1 MLTRLEA
8 SALKKILPQRLLQ
21 IASEPGLHI
30 LQVRHKLQHISTS
43 TNKYEHI
50 LTVGT
55 AFTLFAWIMGQ
66 DDSLEYSQNADF
78 FPLGY
83 RKMPAEVGV
92 HELRWRSY
100 RMKNIFK
107 DQRRR
112 SRSGFW
118 WNCIPNHVQE
128 SAMRRL
134 HILVL
139 IVTTSCSSEVD
150 LWAFFW
156 RQNIS
161 FTAMQLICYGR
172 FGATLSPLRQA
183 E

>member
-1 MLTRLEA
+1 MNSYNSYT
-8 SALKKILPQRLLQ
+8 
-21 IASEPGLHI
+21 
-30 LQVRHKLQHISTS
+30 QHLIRMNNGSR
-43 TNKYEHI
+43 
-50 LTVGT
+50 
-55 AFTLFAWIMGQ
+55 F
-66 DDSLEYSQNADF
+66 DSLEYSQNADF
-78 FPLGY
+78 FPKRGY

-112 SRSGFW
+112 RSRSGFCKK
-118 WNCIPNHVQE
+118 NCIIPNHVQE